1 MSRGSR
7 LFSVTI
13 HRRAG
18 DVAIANEESI
28 SVSKEVDQWVAEQFK
43 QTQPS
48 PTYLVALAVGPFDI
62 LEQDPIPPSEWR
74 KEPIR
79 LRGIAAKGK
88 AGALQYALDAHRE
101 VLLYQEAHLKTPY
114 VFGKMD
120 FIAVPDF
127 KRVRWRTPGQL
138 PTGTF
143 SFLSTRRLRQLTNV
157 VPPSRSSPMKL
168 PTNGSATW

>member
-1 MSRGSR
+1 MRPGPR
-7 LFSVTI
+7 LYTAVIKHAAPFAGDLDGLYWVHYDGNWYAFTHLEPLAARKAFPGFDEPVQDPLPVTI

-88 AGALQYALDAHRE
+88 AGSLQYALDAHRE
-101 VLLYQEAHLKTPY
+101 VLLY
-114 VFGKMD
+114 
-120 FIAVPDF
+120 
-127 KRVRWRTPGQL
+127 
-138 PTGTF
+138 
-143 SFLSTRRLRQLTNV
+143 
-157 VPPSRSSPMKL
+157 RSAP
-168 PTNGSATW
+168 